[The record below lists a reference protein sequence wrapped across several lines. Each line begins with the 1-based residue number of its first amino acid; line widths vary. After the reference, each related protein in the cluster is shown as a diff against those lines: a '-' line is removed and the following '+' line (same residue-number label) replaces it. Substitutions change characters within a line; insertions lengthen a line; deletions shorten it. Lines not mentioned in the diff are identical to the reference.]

1 MGWHQV
7 INDYTE
13 NYLIEQFAISLFYEL
28 GWETD
33 FYDKFSKNNTLG
45 HDATG
50 KFVLRRRVHAILVG
64 QNPDLLP
71 KAIGHTVE
79 ELIYDLLSPKL
90 ISGEMDMENIE
101 VRMPNNIS
109 GIA

>member
-1 MGWHQV
+1 
-7 INDYTE
+7 
-13 NYLIEQFAISLFYEL
+13 
-28 GWETD
+28 
-33 FYDKFSKNNTLG
+33 
-45 HDATG
+45 
-50 KFVLRRRVHAILVG
+50 VG

-90 ISGEMDMENIE
+90 ILGEMDMENIE
-101 VRMPNNIS
+101 VRMLNNIS

>member
-1 MGWHQV
+1 MRWHQV
-7 INDYTE
+7 INDYTDD
-13 NYLIEQFAISLFYEL
+13 YLSEQPAISLFYEL

-33 FYDKFSKNNTLG
+33 FYEKFRKNSMLG
-45 HDATG
+45 RDATG
-50 KFVLRRRVHAILVG
+50 KYVLRRRVRAIFVG

-71 KAIGHTVE
+71 KAIENTVE

-90 ISGEMDMENIE
+90 ISSEMDMENIE
-101 VRMPNNIS
+101 VQRPNYIL

>member
-13 NYLIEQFAISLFYEL
+13 DYLIEQPAISLFYEL

-33 FYDKFSKNNTLG
+33 FYEKFSKNSTLG
-45 HDATG
+45 RDATG
-50 KFVLRRRVHAILVG
+50 KFVLQRLVRAILVG
-64 QNPDLLP
+64 QNPNLLP
-71 KAIGHTVE
+71 KAIEHTVE

-90 ISGEMDMENIE
+90 ISDEMEWRILKC
-101 VRMPNNIS
+101 RC
-109 GIA
+109 

>member
-1 MGWHQV
+1 M

-13 NYLIEQFAISLFYEL
+13 DYLIEQPAISLFYEL

-33 FYDKFSKNNTLG
+33 FYDKFSKNSTLG
-45 HDATG
+45 RDATG
-50 KFVLRRRVHAILVG
+50 KFVHRHQVRAILMG

-71 KAIGHTVE
+71 KTIEHTVE
-79 ELIYDLLSPKL
+79 EVLYDLLSPKL
-90 ISGEMDMENIE
+90 ILGEMDMENIE

-109 GIA
+109 GRA

>member
-13 NYLIEQFAISLFYEL
+13 NYLIEQLAISLFYEL

-33 FYDKFSKNNTLG
+33 FYEKFRKNSMLG
-45 HDATG
+45 RDATG
-50 KFVLRRRVHAILVG
+50 KFVLRRRVRAILVG
-64 QNPDLLP
+64 QNPDLLL
-71 KAIGHTVE
+71 KAIEHTVK

-90 ISGEMDMENIE
+90 ILGEMDMENIE
-101 VRMPNNIS
+101 VCMLNNIS
-109 GIA
+109 GRA